1 MKIESILQKKS
12 VERILF
18 FSAENIRY
26 LTGFSGS
33 EGYLVAGKD
42 EDLLLVDSRYLTQ
55 AQEET
60 KGCRVSLVEKRITG
74 VVALISSLGLKRLGV
89 EAQGISVALFEQLQ
103 KGLKTMELVPIK
115 DELESLR
122 GSKTAEE
129 IALIQKA
136 SRIAEAAWAEVLALV
151 VPGVQEADLAL
162 ELEYRMKKRGAE
174 RIAFDT
180 IVAAGPRAA
189 LPHAQPTT
197 RPIEQGDL
205 LLFDF
210 GCRYRGYCSDE
221 SCTVIVNRA
230 TEEQRRIYGIVR
242 DAHDKAI
249 EQVKPGERLAVIDAA
264 AREYIHHAG
273 HGAHFGH
280 GTGHGVG
287 LAVHEWPVVG
297 KDSPDVAEE
306 GMVFTIE
313 PGIYIPGWGGV
324 RIEDI
329 VTVTADGYEVL
340 TAISKDL
347 MIV

>member
-1 MKIESILQKKS
+1 MKIESILQKKN
-12 VERILF
+12 VEGILF
-18 FSAENIRY
+18 FSPENIRY

-33 EGYLVAGKD
+33 EGYLLAGKD
-42 EDLLLVDSRYLTQ
+42 ELLLLVDSRYLTQ

-60 KGCRVSLVEKRITG
+60 QGCRVSLVEKRITG
-74 VVALISSLGLKRLGV
+74 VTAQVASLGLKRLGV

-103 KGLKTMELVPIK
+103 KGLETMELVPIK
-115 DELESLR
+115 DELERLR
-122 GSKTAEE
+122 GSKIAEE
-129 IALIQKA
+129 ITLIQKA
-136 SRIAEAAWAEVLALV
+136 SRIAEAAWEECLDLIK
-151 VPGVQEADLAL
+151 PGVQEVDLAL
-162 ELEYRMKKRGAE
+162 ELEYRMKKKGAQ

-197 RPIEQGDL
+197 RPIEKGDL

-210 GCRYRGYCSDE
+210 GCRYGGYCSDE

-230 TEEQRRIYGIVR
+230 TEEQRRIYGIVK

-249 EQVKPGERLAVIDAA
+249 EQIKPGARLAAIDAA
-264 AREYIHHAG
+264 AREHINHAG

-324 RIEDI
+324 RIEDM
-329 VTVTADGYEVL
+329 VAVTADGCAVL
-340 TAISKDL
+340 TTISKDL